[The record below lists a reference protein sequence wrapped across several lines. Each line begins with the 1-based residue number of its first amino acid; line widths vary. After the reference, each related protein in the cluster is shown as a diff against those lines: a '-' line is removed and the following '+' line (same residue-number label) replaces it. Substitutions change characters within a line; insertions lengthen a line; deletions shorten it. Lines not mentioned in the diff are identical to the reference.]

1 MKQWLA
7 FWCLGL
13 IWGSSFLLI
22 KIAVDEL
29 GTLPLVSIRMSIAGL
44 LMVTYLRLKGY
55 TFPTNRRDLLA
66 ILIVGFFNVALPFS
80 LITRAEESIDS
91 SLATILNSTVPL
103 FSLVIAHFALKDERL
118 NRYKMFGL
126 LIGYVG
132 ILILTWRGLSN
143 TGNSPISGQ
152 IMMLAAAASYAS
164 AVIFIRARLRHLRPL
179 VIAGLS
185 LAAGAFFEV
194 PLTLIIGDL
203 PDWGSLHSDTIA
215 AILTLAVINTV
226 IAYFLFYYLIGEWG
240 ARATM
245 VTYTFPP
252 VGITL
257 GALFLDEAVDFRLLI
272 GAALILLGVFAVNY
286 KGRIARA
293 ATIATLPPQPASQST
308 AGR

>member
-1 MKQWLA
+1 MLA
-7 FWCLGL
+7 
-13 IWGSSFLLI
+13 
-22 KIAVDEL
+22 
-29 GTLPLVSIRMSIAGL
+29 
-44 LMVTYLRLKGY
+44 YLRFKGY
-55 TFPTNRRDLLA
+55 TFPTQRSDLFS
-66 ILIVGFFNVALPFS
+66 IVIVGFFNVALPFS

-118 NRYKMFGL
+118 NRYKMSGL
-126 LIGYVG
+126 LIGYAG
-132 ILILTWRGLSN
+132 ILILTWRGLNN
-143 TGNSPISGQ
+143 TGNSPIAGQ
-152 IMMLAAAASYAS
+152 VMMLAAAASYAS

-179 VIAGLS
+179 VVAGSS
-185 LAAGAFFEV
+185 LAVGALFVV
-194 PLTLIIGDL
+194 PVTLVVGDL

-215 AILTLAVINTV
+215 SISILAVVNTV
-226 IAYFLFYYLIGEWG
+226 IAYFLFYYLIAEWG

-293 ATIATLPPQPASQST
+293 ATMATIPPQPATQQGTST
-308 AGR
+308 VGR